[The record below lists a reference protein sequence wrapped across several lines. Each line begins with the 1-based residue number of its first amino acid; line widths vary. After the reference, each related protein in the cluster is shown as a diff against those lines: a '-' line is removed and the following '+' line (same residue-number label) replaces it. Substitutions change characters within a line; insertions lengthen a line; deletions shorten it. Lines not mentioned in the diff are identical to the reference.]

1 MRPFRY
7 ARPTTIDELVGLL
20 STHGS
25 AARVLAGGTDL
36 LVRLRLGHIAP
47 DVVIDIKRV
56 GDLQADIIDVS
67 SDITGDPSP
76 QPSPRQ
82 RGEGVAQNPLAPQ
95 RGEGRVRG
103 IVAALRIGA
112 RALMAD
118 IAADQRIR
126 RHFPA
131 LVDAA
136 RVVGSVQIR
145 NRATLAGNICNA
157 SPAADTAP
165 ALLVYRAIV
174 NIAGPRGSRRVAVE
188 DFVTGPGRTVLNG
201 AEIVTSIDLPIPA
214 RGTGA
219 AFGRVTRRYGV
230 DLASVNL
237 CCLVTAAG
245 ETRFAFGA
253 VGPRPFLV
261 RDESGALAD
270 RRTRAAARDEILHT
284 LMQQATPISDVRA
297 DRDYRI
303 AMLAVMSRRA
313 LAAALDQRHQG
324 ARS

>member
-7 ARPTTIDELVGLL
+7 ARPTTIDELLDLL

-25 AARVLAGGTDL
+25 AARLLAGGTDL

-47 DVVIDIKRV
+47 DVVIDVKRV
-56 GDLQADIIDVS
+56 GDLRADIIDVPT
-67 SDITGDPSP
+67 DITAEHG
-76 QPSPRQ
+76 Q
-82 RGEGVAQNPLAPQ
+82 
-95 RGEGRVRG
+95 
-103 IVAALRIGA
+103 VAALRIGA

-118 IAADQRIR
+118 IAADRRVR

-174 NIAGPRGSRRVAVE
+174 NITGRRGSRRVAVE
-188 DFVTGPGRTVLNG
+188 DFLTGPGRTVLNG
-201 AEIVTSIDLPIPA
+201 EEIVTSIDLPIPA
-214 RGTGA
+214 HGTGA

-270 RRTRAAARDEILHT
+270 RRTRAVARDEILQT
-284 LMQQATPISDVRA
+284 LTQQATPISDVRA
-297 DRDYRI
+297 DRDYRL

-313 LAAALDQRHQG
+313 LAAALDRRDQRDEG
-324 ARS
+324 AHRP

>member
-7 ARPTTIDELVGLL
+7 TRPTTIDELFGLL

-25 AARVLAGGTDL
+25 AARLLAGGTDL

-56 GDLQADIIDVS
+56 DDLRADIIDI
-67 SDITGDPSP
+67 DGPMDMTAGPGTGT
-76 QPSPRQ
+76 
-82 RGEGVAQNPLAPQ
+82 G
-95 RGEGRVRG
+95 
-103 IVAALRIGA
+103 AALRIGA

-118 IAADQRIR
+118 IAADRRVR

-174 NIAGPRGSRRVAVE
+174 NIAGPRGSRQVAVE

-201 AEIVTSIDLPIPA
+201 AEIDTSIDLPIPA

-270 RRTRAAARDEILHT
+270 RQTHAAARDEILHT
-284 LMQQATPISDVRA
+284 LIQHATPISDVRA

-313 LAAALDQRHQG
+313 LGAALDQRQEG
-324 ARS
+324 AQRS

>member
-7 ARPTTIDELVGLL
+7 ARPTTIDELLGLL
-20 STHGS
+20 GTHGS
-25 AARVLAGGTDL
+25 AARLLAGGTDL
-36 LVRLRLGHIAP
+36 LVRLRLGHITP
-47 DVVIDIKRV
+47 DVVIDLKCV
-56 GDLQADIIDVS
+56 GDLRADIVDVPM
-67 SDITGDPSP
+67 DLEAG
-76 QPSPRQ
+76 
-82 RGEGVAQNPLAPQ
+82 G
-95 RGEGRVRG
+95 
-103 IVAALRIGA
+103 AALRIGA

-118 IAADQRIR
+118 IAADQRVR

-174 NIAGPRGSRRVAVE
+174 NITGPRGSRRVAVE

-214 RGTGA
+214 RRTGA

-237 CCLVTAAG
+237 CCLVTDTG

-261 RDESGALAD
+261 RDESGALANG
-270 RRTRAAARDEILHT
+270 RTHAAARDEVLHL

-297 DRDYRI
+297 GRDYRL

-313 LAAALDQRHQG
+313 LAAALVQRDQG
-324 ARS
+324 AQRS

>member
-7 ARPTTIDELVGLL
+7 ARPTTIDELLGLL
-20 STHGS
+20 GTHGS
-25 AARVLAGGTDL
+25 AARLLAGGTDL

-47 DVVIDIKRV
+47 DVVIDLKRV
-56 GDLQADIIDVS
+56 GDLRADIIDVLL
-67 SDITGDPSP
+67 DIPIDVPIKITAE
-76 QPSPRQ
+76 
-82 RGEGVAQNPLAPQ
+82 RG
-95 RGEGRVRG
+95 R
-103 IVAALRIGA
+103 VAALRIGA
-112 RALMAD
+112 RTLMAD
-118 IAADQRIR
+118 VAADPRVR

-174 NIAGPRGSRRVAVE
+174 NITGPQGARRVAVE

-214 RGTGA
+214 RRTGA

-237 CCLVTAAG
+237 CCLVTDTG

-261 RDESGALAD
+261 RDESGALANW
-270 RRTRAAARDEILHT
+270 RTRAAARDEILHL

-297 DRDYRI
+297 DRDYRL

-313 LAAALDQRHQG
+313 LAAALDQRDQG
-324 ARS
+324 AQRS